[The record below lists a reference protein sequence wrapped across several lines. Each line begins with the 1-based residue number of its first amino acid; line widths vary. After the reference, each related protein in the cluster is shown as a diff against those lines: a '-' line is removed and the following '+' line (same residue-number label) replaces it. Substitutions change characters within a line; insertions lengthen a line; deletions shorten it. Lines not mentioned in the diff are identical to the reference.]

1 VGRNW
6 SKQRDRDLA
15 NSAAADGYALAAML
29 NGEFATGPSKAELR
43 EMADKACAT
52 ARIRRLP
59 TRVDVKCGKCGHT
72 GRAFVRDGE
81 PRRFKCSKCGAAT
94 R

>member
-1 VGRNW
+1 MGRNW

-43 EMADKACAT
+43 EMADKACAS
-52 ARIRRLP
+52 ARIRRMP
-59 TRVDVKCGKCGHT
+59 TRINVKCTKCGHG
-72 GRAFVRDGE
+72 GRGKSSARS
-81 PRRFKCSKCGAAT
+81 PKA
-94 R
+94 